1 MCDIMG
7 TPVEKNR
14 NYRHIVPIFFLL
26 AHLFFVRTFFFPV
39 AKWFRERNSFF
50 IVRRF
55 NSTNSI
61 FHRPHCRGFNWAQG
75 VSIFVECNMQS
86 SDLSNQILVC
96 CRPHSD
102 VRRQTLDKFYT
113 LLLHSC
119 IVISFRIVVA
129 FTANLMSRSIL
140 KFTHTSI
147 LISFAINFAII
158 YKISTN

>member
-1 MCDIMG
+1 MFDVIFVRVSENVDGTTHRQNIVFVITDKKRYLRIVRGMCDIMG
-7 TPVEKNR
+7 TPWRKTEIIDALR
-14 NYRHIVPIFFLL
+14 QYFSSLPTCSSS
-26 AHLFFVRTFFFPV
+26 ALFFPPV

-61 FHRPHCRGFNWAQG
+61 FHRPRCRGFNWAQG

-102 VRRQTLDKFYT
+102 AATD
-113 LLLHSC
+113 SW
-119 IVISFRIVVA
+119 
-129 FTANLMSRSIL
+129 
-140 KFTHTSI
+140 
-147 LISFAINFAII
+147 
-158 YKISTN
+158 

>member
-1 MCDIMG
+1 MLHFHNQYVRCYFCSRIGKCWRHDRRNIVFVITDADKKLPFANSSRDVWHNG
-7 TPVEKNR
+7 DTVGKNR
-14 NYRHIVPIFFLL
+14 NYRRIVSIFFLL
-26 AHLFFVRTFFFPV
+26 AHSCSSSILFVFFFFFV

-61 FHRPHCRGFNWAQG
+61 FHRPRCRGFNWAQG

-102 VRRQTLDKFYT
+102 AATD
-113 LLLHSC
+113 
-119 IVISFRIVVA
+119 
-129 FTANLMSRSIL
+129 SR
-140 KFTHTSI
+140 
-147 LISFAINFAII
+147 
-158 YKISTN
+158 